1 MVFSFLVAQNTFLV
15 TILLPPPP
23 PPPPPH
29 TMFGQCA
36 HCVPL
41 LKPHCMGGGDK
52 FGKKSRFIYIIEQG
66 TMMKTSQIFKVYHIL
81 RGRWQIE
88 RGPRVWTPLLLFRR
102 PDLWKFAARPRNWSE
117 IHYNSRQMDRLIQH
131 VEERI
136 GSFCFCSASSLTES
150 SWSFRVS
157 EGVTP
162 PGNPSCKVKEDGNAR
177 VFGRRLLARFGIFNG
192 FRVLCVGGL
201 LLESTKLDSFLRSF
215 WFRPGGLLFWR
226 IFEGVS
232 LSLESLVKIFDKER
246 FKWQQSLTQTL
257 RNFHRSRAPFS
268 KLWQQFSWIPLNNGA
283 TRNGTGQHY
292 AIR

>member
-1 MVFSFLVAQNTFLV
+1 MQILRCNAFFCDHLLVGCTINGDRRGVDGRLNVGHEFERLCFYFVVLTYENLPRGREIGKKFV
-15 TILLPPPP
+15 TIL
-23 PPPPPH
+23 
-29 TMFGQCA
+29 
-36 HCVPL
+36 V
-41 LKPHCMGGGDK
+41 
-52 FGKKSRFIYIIEQG
+52 
-66 TMMKTSQIFKVYHIL
+66 
-81 RGRWQIE
+81 RW
-88 RGPRVWTPLLLFRR
+88 T
-102 PDLWKFAARPRNWSE
+102 DL
-117 IHYNSRQMDRLIQH
+117 YNSH

-136 GSFCFCSASSLTES
+136 GSFWFCSASSLTES

-157 EGVTP
+157 EGVIP
-162 PGNPSCKVKEDGNAR
+162 PGNSSCKVKEDGNAR

-215 WFRPGGLLFWR
+215 WFRPGDFLFWR